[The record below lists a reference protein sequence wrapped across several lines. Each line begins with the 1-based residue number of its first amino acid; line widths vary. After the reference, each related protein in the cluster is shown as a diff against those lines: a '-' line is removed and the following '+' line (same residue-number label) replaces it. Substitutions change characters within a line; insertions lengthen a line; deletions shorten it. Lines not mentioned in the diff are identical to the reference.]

1 MTPPEQR
8 RDNPAATRP
17 FRFISAKHVKKSSD
31 FSINTLTLLNGATFA
46 DLDAAEKRLLL
57 AGYQA
62 GLLATMTQEAR
73 AAIAY
78 LEDHAGAIRRE
89 REASK

>member
-1 MTPPEQR
+1 MEMSR
-8 RDNPAATRP
+8 
-17 FRFISAKHVKKSSD
+17 D
-31 FSINTLTLLNGATFA
+31 FSINTSILLNGATFA
-46 DLDAAEKRLLL
+46 ELDAAEKRLLL

-62 GLLATMTQEAR
+62 GLLASMPQEAR
-73 AAIAY
+73 AAVEY

>member
-1 MTPPEQR
+1 MELSR
-8 RDNPAATRP
+8 
-17 FRFISAKHVKKSSD
+17 D
-31 FSINTLTLLNGATFA
+31 FSQNTSFLLNGATFA

-73 AAIAY
+73 AAVEY
-78 LEDHAGAIRRE
+78 LENHAGAIRRE
-89 REASK
+89 REAAK

>member
-1 MTPPEQR
+1 MEMSR
-8 RDNPAATRP
+8 
-17 FRFISAKHVKKSSD
+17 D
-31 FSINTLTLLNGATFA
+31 FSINTSILLNGATFA
-46 DLDAAEKRLLL
+46 ELDAAEKRLLL

-73 AAIAY
+73 AAIAF

>member
-1 MTPPEQR
+1 MELSR
-8 RDNPAATRP
+8 
-17 FRFISAKHVKKSSD
+17 D
-31 FSINTLTLLNGATFA
+31 FSPNTQKLLDGVAFA
-46 DLDAAEKRLLL
+46 ELDAAEKRLLL

-62 GLLATMTQEAR
+62 GLLASMPQEAR

-89 REASK
+89 REAAK

>member
-1 MTPPEQR
+1 M
-8 RDNPAATRP
+8 NAAATIP
-17 FRFISAKHVKKSSD
+17 PHCVRFVLDSAKRMKKSSD
-31 FSINTLTLLNGATFA
+31 FSVNTLNLLNGATFA

-62 GLLATMTQEAR
+62 GLLASMPQEAR
-73 AAIAY
+73 AAVEY
-78 LEDHAGAIRRE
+78 LENHAGAIRRE

>member
-1 MTPPEQR
+1 M
-8 RDNPAATRP
+8 
-17 FRFISAKHVKKSSD
+17 KKSSD
-31 FSINTLTLLNGATFA
+31 FSINTQKLLNGATFA

-62 GLLATMTQEAR
+62 GLLASMPQEAR
-73 AAIAY
+73 AAVAY

-89 REASK
+89 REAAK

>member
-1 MTPPEQR
+1 M
-8 RDNPAATRP
+8 
-17 FRFISAKHVKKSSD
+17 KKSSD
-31 FSINTLTLLNGATFA
+31 FSINTSNFLNGVAFA

-73 AAIAY
+73 AAVAY
-78 LEDHAGAIRRE
+78 LEDYAGAIRRE
-89 REASK
+89 REAAK

>member
-1 MTPPEQR
+1 MEMSR
-8 RDNPAATRP
+8 E
-17 FRFISAKHVKKSSD
+17 
-31 FSINTLTLLNGATFA
+31 FSQNTSNLLNGATFA
-46 DLDAAEKRLLL
+46 ELDAAEKRLLL
-57 AGYQA
+57 AGFQA

>member
-1 MTPPEQR
+1 MELSR
-8 RDNPAATRP
+8 
-17 FRFISAKHVKKSSD
+17 D
-31 FSINTLTLLNGATFA
+31 FSPNTQKLLDGVAFA
-46 DLDAAEKRLLL
+46 ELDAAEKRLLL

-62 GLLATMTQEAR
+62 GLLASMPQEAR

-89 REASK
+89 REATK